1 MEFLICSGRTK
12 LFATAAPPEEDVEEA
27 RVVELPLELEPDP
40 DLNTNSCVG
49 HS

>member
-12 LFATAAPPEEDVEEA
+12 LFATAPLEEDVEEEEA
-27 RVVELPLELEPDP
+27 RVVELPLEPDP
-40 DLNTNSCVG
+40 DLSTNSCVG